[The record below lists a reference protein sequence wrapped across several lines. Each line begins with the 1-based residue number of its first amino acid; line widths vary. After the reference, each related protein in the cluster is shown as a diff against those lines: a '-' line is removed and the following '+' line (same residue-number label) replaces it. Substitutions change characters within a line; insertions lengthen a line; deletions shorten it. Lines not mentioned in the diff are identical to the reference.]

1 MYNYF
6 VIIITDSKGAEMTS
20 LIKIGNSQGIRI
32 PKALIEQAHLQDA
45 LIELKV
51 LDNGLLLQPQKAT
64 RQGWNEANVQKL
76 AKKHAK
82 EERALNEEFEGISK
96 DWEF

>member
-1 MYNYF
+1 
-6 VIIITDSKGAEMTS
+6 MTS

-51 LDNGLLLQPQKAT
+51 LDNGLLLQPQKAA
-64 RQGWNEANVQKL
+64 RQGWNEVNVQKL